1 MNLENKVNMLVDS
14 YLEPPKLSAKSM
26 YNHVQDLKDELFK
39 PYLIRSVFNNICP
52 KLLRFMDEE
61 KALGVLESIL
71 NGYITIPNMEYVYT
85 RDNYTTEVPVIDML
99 HYTNSISNIISNL
112 FSIINMYKYS
122 GVSEI
127 IITNIIPFLMLYK
140 VSLGVEIK
148 KLELRT
154 IYIQLIRLIFAPL
167 MPINRD
173 TDTNNITIVI
183 DDYKHNKDI
192 LRNNISKF
200 FSCLKNSKKEKLLSK
215 KEYLQ
220 TLLHV
225 KNLVSSRST
234 TFPKVQL
241 LYPVTKMR
249 NLKAKS
255 FLEFLGVTVNKESEL
270 KHIYTDRDVYNLYIT
285 YRELSDE
292 MLTFEEFEEKFIPY
306 CDGNPDGFML
316 DNPNSRII
324 KKLANMNVDVCNVQD
339 YYWVPRDTTCYSVC
353 IDMERVMDFC
363 KDLDMVKTMIRDLY
377 LNAQYIN
384 LSIVASLNFASNP
397 VVCVHFVNTDIEIQQ
412 YIPDI
417 VKAID
422 IYLIDK
428 HKYKVTY
435 KYDIRNGYGRVI
447 G

>member
-1 MNLENKVNMLVDS
+1 
-14 YLEPPKLSAKSM
+14 
-26 YNHVQDLKDELFK
+26 
-39 PYLIRSVFNNICP
+39 
-52 KLLRFMDEE
+52 
-61 KALGVLESIL
+61 
-71 NGYITIPNMEYVYT
+71 
-85 RDNYTTEVPVIDML
+85 
-99 HYTNSISNIISNL
+99 
-112 FSIINMYKYS
+112 MYKYS

-435 KYDIRNGYGRVI
+435 KYDIRNGYGRVV